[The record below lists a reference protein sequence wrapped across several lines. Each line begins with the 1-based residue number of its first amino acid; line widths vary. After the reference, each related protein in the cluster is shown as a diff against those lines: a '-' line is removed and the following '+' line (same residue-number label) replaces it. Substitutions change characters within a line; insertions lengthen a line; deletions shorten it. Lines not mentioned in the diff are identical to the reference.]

1 MIDNFKTVM
10 VTEPRKNLMGI
21 VTEETK
27 NFIHMKDVLVLEGGM
42 KYMLPEVSIH
52 RSSIGTIIDFP
63 VEEWPCTKRE
73 EQQHKE
79 DEAKKTKATKSSQNQ
94 YSNLDWED

>member
-27 NFIHMKDVLVLEGGM
+27 NFLHMKDVLVLEGGM

-52 RSSIGTIIDFP
+52 RSSIGAIIDFP
-63 VEEWPCTKRE
+63 VEEWPFTKKE
-73 EQQHKE
+73 EQPKRKRNDFSDLE
-79 DEAKKTKATKSSQNQ
+79 
-94 YSNLDWED
+94 